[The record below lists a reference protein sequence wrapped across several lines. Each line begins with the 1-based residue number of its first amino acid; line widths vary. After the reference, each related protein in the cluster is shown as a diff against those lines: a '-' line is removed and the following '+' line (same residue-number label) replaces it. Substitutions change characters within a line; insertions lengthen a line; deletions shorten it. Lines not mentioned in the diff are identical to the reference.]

1 MSKYIIPIFI
11 LSVILISLIK
21 RVPIY
26 DCFTVGIKE
35 ACKLVFNIFPY
46 IAAIFICMELL
57 TISGLSDIIAS
68 WMAPAF
74 NIVGIPSELSKLLM
88 LRPLSGNGSIALLSE
103 IYLMNG
109 VDSYIGRCASVI
121 VGCSETIFYIS
132 ALYFSTT
139 SIKKLRYAIP
149 VAIISMIIGAIIA
162 CVICRFL

>member
-11 LSVILISLIK
+11 LSVILISLLK

-68 WMAPAF
+68 WMAPVF